1 MAVLVSVALL
11 PEEGGVCLIVTD
23 LTTQKAYEAMV
34 AAQALERS
42 ILEQAMDAIVVCDP
56 DTRVIRASRA
66 ALELCGRN
74 PMLLPLRRG
83 FSSRRASAA
92 LPISRP

>member
-1 MAVLVSVALL
+1 
-11 PEEGGVCLIVTD
+11 
-23 LTTQKAYEAMV
+23 MV

-42 ILEQAMDAIVVCDP
+42 ILEQAVDAIVVCDP

-74 PMLLPLRRG
+74 PILLRFG
-83 FSSRRASAA
+83 EAFHSAASAA
-92 LPISRP
+92 HPISTR